1 MLDSFYIVTHAGR
14 VESLP
19 GSTVVALG
27 TFDGVHIAHKAILRE
42 AVALKERVGATFV
55 GAWCFS
61 ELPAN
66 VLGKKNTPMICTL
79 EEKIERILISGMD
92 FVAVG
97 DLRALAEVSAEDFVD
112 KILVERLGCIGAV
125 CGFNNRFGH
134 KGLGNSA
141 LLYDRFGKDGAA
153 VVDEITLDG
162 ETVSS
167 SAIREHILNGE
178 LKIARDML
186 AQPVSLTAPV
196 VGGKQLGHSLGFPTA
211 NQTFPDNLIIP
222 KNGIYAT
229 LCYTESGERYIGVSN
244 VGIRPTITD
253 GSDSHHVNCETFI
266 CNFDRSIYG
275 ENLRVEFCKYLRE
288 EQKFDS
294 VEALRDQIARDVKGA
309 LAYFESVG
317 IKA

>member
-1 MLDSFYIVTHAGR
+1 MPESFYIVTTKGR
-14 VESLP
+14 VSSLR
-19 GSTVVALG
+19 GSTVIALG

-42 AVALKERVGATFV
+42 AAALKERVGADLV

-79 EEKIERILISGMD
+79 EEKIQRILDTGMD

-97 DLRALAEVSAEDFVD
+97 DLRALATVSAEDFVD
-112 KILVERLGCIGAV
+112 KILVEKLGCIGAV

-141 LLYDRFGKDGAA
+141 LLYDRFGNDGAA

-167 SAIREHILNGE
+167 TAIREHILNGN
-178 LKIARDML
+178 LQRARDML
-186 AQPVSLTAPV
+186 AQPVSLIAPV

-211 NQTFPDNLIIP
+211 NQVFPDKVIIP

-229 LCYTESGERYIGVSN
+229 LCYTEGGERYVGVSN
-244 VGIRPTITD
+244 VGVRPTITD
-253 GSDSHHVNCETFI
+253 GSDSHHVNCETYI

-288 EQKFDS
+288 EQKFES
-294 VEALRDQIARDVKGA
+294 VIALRDQISRDVEGA
-309 LAYFESVG
+309 IAYFESVG

>member
-1 MLDSFYIVTHAGR
+1 MPDSFYIVTHSGR
-14 VESLP
+14 VESLG
-19 GSTVVALG
+19 GSTVIALG

-42 AVALKERVGATFV
+42 AAALKERLGAALV

-79 EEKIERILISGMD
+79 EEKIERILDSGMD

-97 DLRALAEVSAEDFVD
+97 DLRALAAVSAEDFVD
-112 KILVERLGCIGAV
+112 KILIEKLDCIGAV

-141 LLYDRFGKDGAA
+141 LLYDRFGKYGAA
-153 VVDEITLDG
+153 VVDEITLCG

-167 SAIREHILNGE
+167 SAIREHILSGK
-178 LKIARDML
+178 LQKARDML
-186 AQPVSLTAPV
+186 SYPVALTAPV
-196 VGGKQLGHSLGFPTA
+196 MGGKKLGQVLGFPTA
-211 NQTFPDNLIIP
+211 NQVFPDSIIIP
-222 KNGIYAT
+222 KRGIYAT
-229 LCYTESGERYIGVSN
+229 LCYTEQGERLIGVSN
-244 VGIRPTITD
+244 VGTRPTITD

-266 CNFDRSIYG
+266 CNFDRTIYG
-275 ENLRVEFCKYLRE
+275 EKLRVDFCKYLRE
-288 EQKFDS
+288 EQKFNS
-294 VEALRDQIARDVKGA
+294 VEALRDQIARDVKDA

>member
-1 MLDSFYIVTHAGR
+1 MLDSFYIVTASGR
-14 VESLP
+14 VPSLG
-19 GSTVVALG
+19 GSTVIALG

-42 AVALKERVGATFV
+42 AAALKERVGAALV

-79 EEKIERILISGMD
+79 EEKIERILGAGMD

-97 DLRALAEVSAEDFVD
+97 DLRALATVSAEDFVD
-112 KILVERLGCIGAV
+112 KILVEKLGCIGAV

-141 LLYDRFGKDGAA
+141 LLYDRFGNDGAA

-178 LKIARDML
+178 LQIARDML
-186 AQPVSLTAPV
+186 DQPLSLTAPV

-222 KNGIYAT
+222 KKGIYAT
-229 LCYTESGERYIGVSN
+229 LCYTEEGECYIGVSN

-253 GSDSHHVNCETFI
+253 GSDSHHVNCETYI
-266 CNFDRSIYG
+266 CNFDRKIYG
-275 ENLRVEFCKYLRE
+275 EKLRVEFCKYLRE

-294 VEALRDQIARDVKGA
+294 VTSLRDQIQRDVEST